1 MEPWSW
7 DLLEKENGEYL
18 LIRAIP
24 EESQKCLL
32 CDILTENRDNKIR
45 DHTKIYFIFGHVRCP
60 ICHSLIQI
68 ATHRKDI
75 TVSGCPHLKQWVFDN
90 NELMMTLTPDNTDII
105 AILNQ
110 VNRIQFTPENYIRSA
125 VTNPETIAQT
135 IFTYDITKAE
145 NLAPAYSLTTLI
157 LGSLYM
163 VTSNN
168 TLTIYKSNG
177 LPHLTRNLGIDP
189 LDGHISAI
197 RP

>member
-1 MEPWSW
+1 MATGFKHLTVTEYYITFAIDNWDDVPKHMEVLIKLPNVPQELEDLVTGKKTEVLVSPQRMEEITTWLQHNWPKAPFEVEPWSW

-90 NELMMTLTPDNTDII
+90 NELMMTLTPDNTSDI
-105 AILNQ
+105 A
-110 VNRIQFTPENYIRSA
+110 TP
-125 VTNPETIAQT
+125 
-135 IFTYDITKAE
+135 
-145 NLAPAYSLTTLI
+145 
-157 LGSLYM
+157 
-163 VTSNN
+163 SN
-168 TLTIYKSNG
+168 
-177 LPHLTRNLGIDP
+177 HEE
-189 LDGHISAI
+189 HI
-197 RP
+197 